1 MLLFYDAET
10 VAARHN
16 FAPLLSVRAIWP
28 VNHAKLHGEL
38 ISVNDAASIIT
49 PWRALCD
56 ELAEENPFFEPWALL
71 PALQHFADPKVKLAC
86 VWRGSGR
93 EQLVGFA
100 PMRVMRGYARL
111 PLRHWATWMHRHCYY
126 GAPLIRRGYNK
137 VAMGALMEL
146 LCDGPHSQAMLRLP
160 HLASTGAAARA
171 VADANAAEG
180 GQRHHYQV
188 GAFSR
193 AALIAGGAAAPSP
206 ETVLGKKKAAKL
218 QRQRN
223 RLDER
228 GNLSIRM
235 LTDGS
240 ECGRWTEEFLALE
253 GRGWKGQRG
262 TSLNSHRADA
272 DWFRAAVNGALEAG
286 KLRFMRL
293 DLDGRPIAMLV
304 GWGAGSGCS
313 LKTCYDPE
321 FARYSPGVLL
331 EIENTKAL
339 LRDPGF
345 VMMDSC
351 AASDHPMINGLW
363 KGRRAIAG
371 VNISG
376 RAPAKRAIVRLC
388 QMLEH
393 LRAMVPGAGS

>member
-1 MLLFYDAET
+1 MLLFYDAEN
-10 VAARHN
+10 VATRHN
-16 FAPLLSVRAIWP
+16 FAAPLSVRAIWP

-38 ISVNDAASIIT
+38 ISVNDAASIIA
-49 PWRALCD
+49 PWRALSD

-86 VWRGSGR
+86 IWRGPGR

-111 PLRHWATWMHRHCYY
+111 PLRYWATWMHRHCYY
-126 GAPLIRRGYNK
+126 GAPLIRRGYEK
-137 VAMGALMEL
+137 AAMAALMEL

-171 VADANAAEG
+171 VAIAADDD
-180 GQRHHYQV
+180 QRHHYSA
-188 GAFSR
+188 GEFSR
-193 AALIAGGAAAPSP
+193 AALIAGGDAAATP
-206 ETVLGKKKAAKL
+206 EAVLGKKRAGKL

-223 RLDER
+223 RLGER
-228 GNLSIRM
+228 GNPSIRT
-235 LTDGS
+235 LTDGR
-240 ECGRWTEEFLALE
+240 ECARWTEEFLALE
-253 GRGWKGQRG
+253 GKGWKGQRG
-262 TSLNSHRADA
+262 TSLNSHYADA
-272 DWFRAAVNGALEAG
+272 DWFRAAVKGAFEAG

-313 LKTCYDPE
+313 FKTCYDPE

-339 LRDPGF
+339 LSDPDF
-345 VMMDSC
+345 AMMDSC
-351 AASDHPMINGLW
+351 AASDHPMINSLW
-363 KGRRAIAG
+363 KGRRTITG

-376 RAPAKRAIVRLC
+376 RAPVKRVVVRLC
-388 QMLEH
+388 QALED
-393 LRAMVPGAGS
+393 LRAMVPGLGS